1 MTQLTELWADD
12 NQIADLTA
20 LSGLT
25 NLQTLALDDNQVT
38 TLTPLVNNPGLG
50 AGDYAFLYDNPLNC
64 STEAANILA
73 LTSRQLG
80 LVTDCK

>member
-1 MTQLTELWADD
+1 M
-12 NQIADLTA
+12 
-20 LSGLT
+20 
-25 NLQTLALDDNQVT
+25 T
-38 TLTPLVNNPGLG
+38 TLTPLVDNPGLG